1 MIDALSVK
9 PSLMLLI
16 VATCMALGIASG
28 MKLMAWRNGVV
39 IAHLREAAAID
50 ARNVAEHNSRALL
63 DAQTRGDALT
73 RQLAAATRAASR
85 LRKERDDALQTATT
99 GRVCLDA
106 AALRVLDG
114 APGLAVALPT
124 AAGGAAA
131 ADGAVATDTDV
142 ARWALGAGEQYEE
155 CRRRLDALIDFH
167 TSEVPQ

>member
-1 MIDALSVK
+1 VISPTTLVIVGALAGAFG
-9 PSLMLLI
+9 LGHLL
-16 VATCMALGIASG
+16 ASTAG
-28 MKLMAWRNGVV
+28 
-39 IAHLREAAAID
+39 D
-50 ARNVAEHNSRALL
+50 ARLAELRGQMSRSQAAQAEHASRRLL
-63 DAQTRGDALT
+63 DAQTHGDTLT

-99 GRVCLDA
+99 GRVCLDT

-124 AAGGAAA
+124 ATSGTAA

-142 ARWALGAGEQYEE
+142 ARWALGAGDQYEE

-167 TSEVPQ
+167 PAEAQQ